1 MAVVTTTFAPL
12 LCCQPFYILL
22 APIDEQI
29 QLKCT
34 TKKKA
39 EAQKNG
45 LVNED
50 AGKRTERGLQIVLVC
65 MCNKKRVPACDS
77 KTQFARH

>member
-50 AGKRTERGLQIVLVC
+50 AGKRTEGLANC
-65 MCNKKRVPACDS
+65 ACVYVQQ
-77 KTQFARH
+77 KTGASM